1 MEFHY
6 NSREESWLDNQKFIE
21 FFLRVMHKSYFRSK
35 RKMAAALKIEYR
47 TLQKNFSTIDSPK
60 RAFLAFQNLVL
71 FCEDKEISVDLL
83 YLFYQEGILPKASA
97 PGKLSGKSRKSR
109 YLNLPG
115 A

>member
-21 FFLRVMHKSYFRSK
+21 FFLRVMYECHFKSK

-47 TLQKNFSTIDSPK
+47 TLQMNFSKIDSPK

-71 FCEDKEISVDLL
+71 FCEDKEISVDLM
-83 YLFYQEGILPKASA
+83 YLFYQEGIVPKA
-97 PGKLSGKSRKSR
+97 
-109 YLNLPG
+109 
-115 A
+115 